1 MQVVMFSSIVNLSSA
16 MKLSFIALFVG
27 LDHVIKRV
35 AMESLTYAES
45 IKINTFSDLYLIF
58 NKGAAL
64 SFLNTQGGWQLDLF
78 MSLVSLACIAA
89 FACLVFL
96 RSPGLCLSSALILL
110 IGGAVGNLLDRW
122 MHGFVVDYLR
132 FNWQG
137 YYSPTINLADC
148 YLVAG
153 ILLLVVALFTL
164 QRPSQSNVLVNGGR
178 RGG

>member
-1 MQVVMFSSIVNLSSA
+1 
-16 MKLSFIALFVG
+16 MKLSLIVIFVG
-27 LDHVIKRV
+27 LDHLIKRV
-35 AMESLTYAES
+35 AMESLAYAEPV
-45 IKINTFSDLYLIF
+45 KINSFSDLYLIF

-78 MSLVSLACIAA
+78 MSLVALACMAA

-96 RSPGLCLSSALILL
+96 RSPGLCLSFALILL
-110 IGGAVGNLLDRW
+110 IGGAAGNLLDRW

-137 YYSPTINLADC
+137 EYSPAINLADC
-148 YLVAG
+148 YLAAG
-153 ILLLVVALFTL
+153 LILLVMTLFTW
-164 QRPSQSNVLVNGGR
+164 QRPSLSRVLVNGGR

>member
-1 MQVVMFSSIVNLSSA
+1 MLISAVSRFTNLRNALKQAFIVL
-16 MKLSFIALFVG
+16 LVC

-35 AMESLTYAES
+35 AMESLQYAEPV
-45 IKINTFSDLYLIF
+45 KINSFSDLYLIF

-78 MSLVSLACIAA
+78 MVLVTLACIAA
-89 FACLVFL
+89 FGCLVFV
-96 RSPGLCLSSALILL
+96 RSPGRCFSSALILL
-110 IGGAVGNLLDRW
+110 IGGAAGNLLDRW

-137 YYSPTINLADC
+137 EYSPAINLADC
-148 YLVAG
+148 YLAAG
-153 ILLLVVALFTL
+153 LILLVVALFTW
-164 QRPSQSNVLVNGGR
+164 QRPSQSNVLVNGVR